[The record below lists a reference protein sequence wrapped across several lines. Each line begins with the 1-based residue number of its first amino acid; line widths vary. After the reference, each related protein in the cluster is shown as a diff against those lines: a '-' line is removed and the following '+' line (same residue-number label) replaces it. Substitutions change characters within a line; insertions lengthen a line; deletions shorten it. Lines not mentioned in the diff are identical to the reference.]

1 LISVVL
7 PLNMLTCQWFVCNLL
22 HMTASSPLTS
32 LQSDRD
38 ASPPVGTV
46 LQGVPVVAGVQYG
59 PVIRPGRPPA
69 LDDVD
74 VPREVEEEDRPAE
87 AARFTTAANAVATRL
102 RERAAHATG
111 AASEVLA
118 ATATLAQDRA
128 WLQAA
133 EKHINAGAPAVR
145 AVVAAVD
152 QFVDLFTQLGGL
164 MAERVTDLRD
174 IRDRV
179 IAELSGLPEPGV
191 PRPDVPSV
199 LLAQDLAPADTA
211 GLDPSLVIALATTL
225 GGPTSHTAIIARQLG
240 LPCVVA
246 VDGLDTVGAGTMVL
260 VDGTRGTVT
269 VSPQPVAASE
279 AVADAKQ
286 EAELAAGW
294 TGPGATADGHA
305 VAILANVQDGAAA
318 RSARETPADGVGL
331 FRTEL
336 CFLNRDTEPSV
347 EEQAH
352 IYGEVLDAFAGHKV
366 VIRTLDAGSD
376 KPLKFAGHPEEANPA
391 LGVRGIR
398 IAEGNPGIL
407 QRQLDAIAAAAAST
421 GNAPWVMAPMIATA
435 DEAQRFA
442 AQVRN
447 RGLTPGVMI
456 EVPSAALLADRI
468 LEHVDFLSIGTN
480 DLAQYTMAADR
491 MSAELATLTDP
502 WQPAVLALVAMT
514 ARAGAAADKPVGV
527 CGEAAADPLLACVLA
542 GLGVSSLSA
551 AAAAVTGVGAKL
563 AQVTLQQC
571 HDAADAVLTTGSAAE
586 ARAAALAVLG

>member
-1 LISVVL
+1 
-7 PLNMLTCQWFVCNLL
+7 
-22 HMTASSPLTS
+22 MTASSPLTS
-32 LQSDRD
+32 
-38 ASPPVGTV
+38 PPSESALRTGTV

-59 PVIRPGRPPA
+59 PVIRPGRLPM
-69 LDDVD
+69 LDNVD
-74 VPREVEEEDRPAE
+74 AAPEVEEEDRPAE

-102 RERAAHATG
+102 RDRAAHATG

-128 WLQAA
+128 WLGAA
-133 EKHINAGAPAVR
+133 EKLINAGAPAPR

-191 PRPDVPSV
+191 PLPDVPSV
-199 LLAQDLAPADTA
+199 LLADDLAPADTA
-211 GLDPSLVIALATTL
+211 GLDPALVLALATTL

-246 VDGLDTVGAGTMVL
+246 VDGLDAIGAGAMVL

-269 VSPQPVAASE
+269 LSPEPAAASE
-279 AVADAKQ
+279 AVA
-286 EAELAAGW
+286 EARHEVELAAGW

-305 VAILANVQDGAAA
+305 VAVLANVQDGAAA
-318 RSARETPADGVGL
+318 RSARDTPAEGVGL

-336 CFLNRDTEPSV
+336 CFLNRDTEPGV
-347 EEQAH
+347 DEQAR
-352 IYGEVLDAFAGHKV
+352 IYGDVLEAFAGHKV

-376 KPLKFAGHPEEANPA
+376 KPLKFAGRPSDTEPNPA

-398 IAEGNPGIL
+398 IAEGNPGL
-407 QRQLDAIAAAAAST
+407 LERQLDAIAAAAERT
-421 GNAPWVMAPMIATA
+421 GNPPWVMAPMIATA
-435 DEAQRFA
+435 DEAKRFA
-442 AQVRN
+442 AQVRR

-456 EVPSAALLADRI
+456 EVPAAALLADRI
-468 LEHVDFLSIGTN
+468 LEHVEFLSIGTN

-491 MSAELATLTDP
+491 MSADLATLTDP
-502 WQPAVLALVAMT
+502 WQPAVVALVAM
-514 ARAGAAADKPVGV
+514 AVRAGAAVGKPVGV
-527 CGEAAADPLLACVLA
+527 CGEAAADPLLACVLT
-542 GLGVSSLSA
+542 GLGVTSLSA
-551 AAAAVTGVGAKL
+551 AAAAVNGVGAKL
-563 AQVTLQQC
+563 SQVTLQQC
-571 HDAADAVLTTGSAAE
+571 RDAADAVLATASASD
-586 ARAAALAVLG
+586 ARAAAMAVLG